1 MWLQWQSKASR
12 CLSLSHTAVLQ
23 PWPSAPP
30 QITAECSVKPLQALQ
45 ILCSNPLTGNAQTRG
60 SPVWPCG
67 YWLTISL
74 LTPLSL
80 SPPATSSE
88 NTREGGEWVLSLS
101 SSSSETAFV
110 WCANS
115 KLRASRG
122 RWWHENIFTAAAEH
136 PDLWRQR
143 AVKQSPKL
151 HTAWSRISLS
161 LSVSLS
167 HPSGNEGWKNTSY
180 ITHQLPQWKQTLVL
194 IIQREAEAGHGV
206 IPNKKFTVRYLA
218 MLEEITVFNCSWT

>member
-88 NTREGGEWVLSLS
+88 NTREGGRMSALTLLLLLARLLLFGV
-101 SSSSETAFV
+101 
-110 WCANS
+110 
-115 KLRASRG
+115 
-122 RWWHENIFTAAAEH
+122 
-136 PDLWRQR
+136 
-143 AVKQSPKL
+143 
-151 HTAWSRISLS
+151 
-161 LSVSLS
+161 
-167 HPSGNEGWKNTSY
+167 
-180 ITHQLPQWKQTLVL
+180 QTLSYGLQEGDDDMKTSLQQQLNIL
-194 IIQREAEAGHGV
+194 IYDVKE
-206 IPNKKFTVRYLA
+206 P
-218 MLEEITVFNCSWT
+218 

>member
-1 MWLQWQSKASR
+1 MLTGFGSVWLQWRSKASR
-12 CLSLSHTAVLQ
+12 CLSISHTRAHTAALP

-30 QITAECSVKPLQALQ
+30 QITAECSFKPLQALQ

-80 SPPATSSE
+80 SPPAMSSE
-88 NTREGGEWVLSLS
+88 RKNGRRGDRKSDLVLLLLLLLS
-101 SSSSETAFV
+101 RETAFV

-122 RWWHENIFTAAAEH
+122 WWWHENIIIVAAEH

-143 AVKQSPKL
+143 AVKQSLESKTPHSL
-151 HTAWSRISLS
+151 ITHPSLSRS
-161 LSVSLS
+161 LSVALS
-167 HPSGNEGWKNTSY
+167 PLRQWRLEK
-180 ITHQLPQWKQTLVL
+180 HQLYNTPTTSMKT
-194 IIQREAEAGHGV
+194 
-206 IPNKKFTVRYLA
+206 NS
-218 MLEEITVFNCSWT
+218 CSHYSKRSRS